1 MPQKKSQNK
10 KSKTQAYVVG
20 VDLGG
25 TKILAA
31 VVDRKGKILSEV
43 KRPTL
48 PASGAKDIL
57 DRLAKTVR
65 QAIEQ
70 ASVKQ
75 KQVLAVGVG
84 APAPVDPQTG
94 FLYQATNI
102 PPLSNFPLGE
112 RLSEALGMPA
122 FVDNDVNVGTAG
134 EHALGAGRGTKD
146 MVGIFVGTGV
156 GGGLIV
162 DGRLRH
168 GFRNGA
174 GEVGHMIVGYQR
186 QSDEPLCGCGRPGC
200 LEAYASRT
208 AIERDIRAAIAAGRE
223 TLIPELLERSG
234 KGRIT
239 SGVLTKALKRG
250 DPLVTEVMERVTAY
264 LTVLI
269 ASIVNFF
276 DPEMIVIGG
285 GVAEALGERLL
296 EPIRSDAPRWFI
308 QIKGAERVR
317 IVAAELGDYAGVLG
331 AATIARQKLA

>member
-1 MPQKKSQNK
+1 MSKK
-10 KSKTQAYVVG
+10 TRTYFVG

-25 TKILAA
+25 TKMLAA
-31 VVDRKGKILSEV
+31 VVDRKGNILSEV
-43 KRPTL
+43 KRPTM
-48 PASGAKDIL
+48 PTSGAEKIV
-57 DRLAKTVR
+57 DRLAKTVLE
-65 QAIEQ
+65 AIEQ
-70 ASVKQ
+70 ANVAK
-75 KQVLAVGVG
+75 KKVLAVGVG
-84 APAPVDPQTG
+84 APAPVDPRTG
-94 FLYQATNI
+94 FLFQATNI

-112 RLSEALGMPA
+112 RLSAALGMPA

-174 GEVGHMIVGYQR
+174 GEVGHMIVGFQR
-186 QSDEPLCGCGRPGC
+186 RPDEPLCGCGRPGC

-208 AIERDIRAAIAAGRE
+208 AIERDIRAAIAAGQA
-223 TLIPELLERSG
+223 TIIPELLAKSG
-234 KGRIT
+234 KDRIT
-239 SGVLTKALKRG
+239 SGLLTKALQQG
-250 DPLVTEVMERVTAY
+250 DPLVTEVMERVTTY

-296 EPIRSDAPRWFI
+296 EPIRRDAPHWYI
-308 QIKGAERVR
+308 QIKDAEQAR

-331 AATIARQKLA
+331 AATIARQNLA